1 MPIGT
6 TVHHITIGKGEK
18 IKPGVTREFTD
29 KEWDDLFPRGAVREP
44 SEAEEQIFNGL
55 AKKAPAKKAPAA
67 KKTPAKKPAPKAE
80 EPKTDQDPEVTDDDG
95 MLD

>member
-55 AKKAPAKKAPAA
+55 AKKAPAKKTPA
-67 KKTPAKKPAPKAE
+67 KKTPAKKPAPKAD